1 MVDIHRITSI
11 PISIVKV
18 RVVCPLITILTI
30 LTWAVHHRLLQ
41 EVVPQDNILRLVQVQ
56 VQVQCGAN
64 IMDLDQDLD
73 QMEVNM
79 EISRGPETN
88 RKINRSS
95 LYLDNNKEV
104 VVVVA
109 IMTVDQIIRLMKEV
123 VVGME
128 EEEAVAALH
137 QDHPLII

>member
-30 LTWAVHHRLLQ
+30 LTWVVHHRLLQ

-56 VQVQCGAN
+56 VQCGAN
-64 IMDLDQDLD
+64 IMDLDLDQDLD
-73 QMEVNM
+73 QMVVNM

-95 LYLDNNKEV
+95 LYLDNNKV